1 MCENAHVLHSKNT
14 KLSPTTAQH
23 LVGVKTV
30 KKTILGGRDDGQS
43 HALSNWQ
50 FPIALSKSG
59 LKKLIRLRKKWRFAF
74 KARWIRGQFGC
85 SYKDSEI
92 SFQVPCLRHPEP
104 KTFFSYTTTTT
115 RGQDIHPQ
123 TTNRSTLSI
132 SNQLLVFY
140 FATVSFF
147 FFVCVFFVLKI

>member
-1 MCENAHVLHSKNT
+1 MLVLQSTVRLFSSKKVRERARPAFKNT

-30 KKTILGGRDDGQS
+30 KKTILGGEGWWSISRIIKLAVS
-43 HALSNWQ
+43 NSALKVRSQ
-50 FPIALSKSG
+50 KAHSI
-59 LKKLIRLRKKWRFAF
+59 KKKMTFCVQGV
-74 KARWIRGQFGC
+74 IRGQFGC

-123 TTNRSTLSI
+123 TTNRSTL
-132 SNQLLVFY
+132 NF
-140 FATVSFF
+140 
-147 FFVCVFFVLKI
+147 